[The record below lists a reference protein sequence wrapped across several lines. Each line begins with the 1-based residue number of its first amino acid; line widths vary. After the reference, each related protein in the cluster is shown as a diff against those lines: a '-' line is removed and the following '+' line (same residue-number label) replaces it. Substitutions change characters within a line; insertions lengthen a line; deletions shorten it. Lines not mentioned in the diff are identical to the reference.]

1 MAYKILENSDKF
13 FVIEHPDGSRFT
25 VPKKGISKQ
34 VQEQIE
40 GYAKGGKVPFHGYNP
55 EKHSRTGGLND
66 NYREKYNQEHGSNLK
81 RPVTGNPKPGSEAAG
96 RKKSFC
102 ARMKGVK
109 GPTSEGGKLTPKG
122 AALKRWNCHAYGG
135 EIQAEHDSECE
146 HYAHGG
152 IYDMKDGGHVPGMPE
167 VDGAKDTYKNDTVP
181 AMLSP
186 GEIVIP
192 RSITMAENAPERAA
206 EFVADILDKKQSQ
219 ETDESPFHAAYGG
232 EAKPGLYANIHSKR
246 LRIEHGSKER
256 MRKPGTAGAPTASA
270 FKEAAKT
277 AMASGGYVSKDST
290 GDQNMSYRIVK
301 DAKDH
306 YQVLHPDGSKF
317 TVPKKGISKQMH
329 EKIMGMEKFAVG
341 GKVSK
346 LDEDILDQP
355 VASEMPDMDE
365 DMEQPELPEFMR
377 NSMDEMAPKPLPEI
391 GERVPASVDA
401 SMMDKARPE
410 ARQIIPVSVPTPV
423 PVAVPTPAPS
433 PAQTV
438 APVVPMTQKPEST
451 VQQPIQQ
458 TPESAKQA
466 EAVGV
471 TPVTPKPMAQPSMTM
486 PMGGSIEKMQK
497 GAMSGLPAY
506 YDFLKTAQTQID
518 ADQVAAEKRTADL
531 EAHLKNQE
539 AQANKILEQNKID
552 PGRKWSNM
560 GIGNKILAGISIAL
574 GGIGAG
580 LTGSNKNYALEI
592 INKAID
598 DDIEAQKSNRDSA
611 YNNLLQISKNREAVL
626 AAQKADALQRV
637 QNSINKMALQAKG
650 LEAQQAA
657 QKLWNDLEVQRITL
671 SDKYTKEL
679 SGQLLTQYAA
689 KGQKM
694 RPEEIA
700 MLPTEIQ
707 ARFINNV
714 GLAPSAEA
722 AQKIRPVVA
731 DAEVIKNIVNQL
743 RTIRQTYG
751 REVMPLEASTMA
763 QGLGQVLIG
772 KLREPILGPGTMQE
786 AEYERLKK
794 LVPTDATAFFSLDD
808 NTMAR
813 LNTIENMVLT
823 NLDKT
828 LIANNMEPKARPK
841 MVPQSGQQG
850 LQLNK

>member
-25 VPKKGISKQ
+25 VPKSGVSKQ
-34 VQEQIE
+34 VQEKIE
-40 GYAKGGKVPFHGYNP
+40 AYAKGGEVPFKGYNP

-66 NYREKYNQEHGSNLK
+66 KYREKYNREHGSNLK

-152 IYDMKDGGHVPGMPE
+152 IYDMKDGGHVPGTPE

-192 RSITMAENAPERAA
+192 RSITMAKNAPEKAA
-206 EFVADILDKKQSQ
+206 NFVADIIAKKQSGGADDGVFQ
-219 ETDESPFHAAYGG
+219 AAYGG
-232 EAKPGLYANIHSKR
+232 EAKPGLYANIHAKR

-256 MRKPGTAGAPTASA
+256 MRKPGSAGAPTADA
-270 FKEAAKT
+270 FKESAKT
-277 AMASGGYVSKDST
+277 ANLASGGHVGEKS
-290 GDQNMSYRIVK
+290 MSYKIIK
-301 DAKDH
+301 DAEDH
-306 YQVLHPDGSKF
+306 YQVLHPDGSRF
-317 TVPKKGISKQMH
+317 TVPKKGISKKMH
-329 EKIMGMEKFAVG
+329 DKIAGMERFAVG
-341 GKVSK
+341 GKVASAK
-346 LDEDILDQP
+346 DDILDQP
-355 VASEMPDMDE
+355 IASSMD
-365 DMEQPELPEFMR
+365 DLEQPEIPIEPTTPM
-377 NSMDEMAPKPLPEI
+377 NEMAPRLMPEPS
-391 GERVPASVDA
+391 ERIPA
-401 SMMDKARPE
+401 SMMQRPSE
-410 ARQIIPVSVPTPV
+410 QPRQIVPVEVPTPV
-423 PVAVPTPAPS
+423 PVPVAVPAPAPT
-433 PAQTV
+433 PIV
-438 APVVPMTQKPEST
+438 ATPESAVDASGT

-458 TPESAKQA
+458 TEQTEKEAK
-466 EAVGV
+466 AVTP
-471 TPVTPKPMAQPSMTM
+471 TPVTMPPAAGVSTQPSV
-486 PMGGSIEKMQK
+486 MGTVSNIPQR
-497 GAMSGLPAY
+497 AIAGLPAY
-506 YDFLKTAQTQID
+506 QQALTEAEKQIEK
-518 ADQVAAEKRTADL
+518 DQAAAEARTVDL
-531 EAHLKNQE
+531 QNHLKAQE
-539 AQANKILEQNKID
+539 EQVQKVLSEHKID
-552 PGRKWSNM
+552 PSRKWSSM

-580 LTGSNKNYALEI
+580 LSGSNKNYALEI

-598 DDIEAQKSNRDSA
+598 DDIDAQKSNRESA
-611 YNNLLQISKNREAVL
+611 YNSLLQLSKNKEAVL

-637 QNSINKMALQAKG
+637 QNSLNKMALQAKG

-657 QKLWNDLEVQRITL
+657 QKLWNELEIQKMTL
-671 SDKYTKEL
+671 KDKFVKE
-679 SGQLLTQYAA
+679 SSSQLLTQYAA
-689 KGQKM
+689 LGANMKPQ
-694 RPEEIA
+694 EIA
-700 MLPTEIQ
+700 MLPADTQ

-731 DAEVIKNIVNQL
+731 DAEVIKNIVGQL
-743 RTIRQTYG
+743 KKIRQTYG
-751 REVMPLEASTMA
+751 REVLPTEAATMA

-794 LVPTDATAFFSLDD
+794 LVPTDASAFFSLGD
-808 NTMAR
+808 NVMAR
-813 LNTIENMVLT
+813 LNTIENMVMT

-828 LIANNMEPKARPK
+828 LIANNMVPKARPK
-841 MVPQSGQQG
+841 MISEGQEQG